1 VVAVLAAREHEAVPL
16 VAVNDVELYYESH
29 GLGAPLMVLGGLGL
43 NVSEMEALTGPL
55 AERFQVIA
63 VDKRGTGR
71 RQAARPV
78 FDRADGADAAG
89 LMDWLACST
98 AAI

>member
-1 VVAVLAAREHEAVPL
+1 VPL

-43 NVSEMEALTGPL
+43 DVSEMEALTGPL

-63 VDKRGTGR
+63 VDNRGTGR
-71 RQAARPV
+71 SAKPPGPYSIGQMAPTRLV
-78 FDRADGADAAG
+78 
-89 LMDWLACST
+89 
-98 AAI
+98 